1 MQTKLLATSPS
12 LQKLHLTKKFTQ
24 TLSIAQKILDE
35 YSLCTACTGRLFAKK
50 LGLLSYEQLG
60 KRIYR
65 LLKKNEPA
73 KCFVCKNFLLKTN
86 YFVEKLL
93 DMSSEYEFSTFL
105 VGAILKPSIV
115 DNDDEIRSKFQLR
128 GIDSVKTDFTNQIAK
143 IFSNKTKSKIDYLNP
158 EITITID
165 LKTDSCQVKSKPL
178 FLFGKYTKIE
188 RGMPQKEKPCS
199 NCEGK
204 GCRTCK
210 NHGICTFDS
219 VEGKIAKVV
228 FDKFGADQIKVT
240 WIGGE
245 DKTSLVLN
253 KGRPFFV
260 KVINPKKRNI
270 KLVKK
275 ITQDKVVIH
284 NLHLI
289 KQNPKTSFPF
299 KTKIQLHVE
308 TEDNITKDSL
318 NPLETLIKN
327 TIAVYDKNKRN
338 EKLIYSVKY
347 DVLSS
352 TSFSLSMTA
361 DGGLPIKRF
370 VEGTDVFPNLTDLI
384 GTKCSCKEFDFHE
397 VKLV

>member
-24 TLSIAQKILDE
+24 TLSVAKKILDE

-50 LGLLSYEQLG
+50 LGVLSYEQLG
-60 KRIYR
+60 KKIYR
-65 LLKKNEPA
+65 LLKKNESN

-86 YFVEKLL
+86 YFVDKLL
-93 DMSSEYEFSTFL
+93 ELSSEYEFSTFL

-143 IFSNKTKSKIDYLNP
+143 IFSKKTKSKIDYLNP

-178 FLFGKYTKIE
+178 FLFGKYTKTE
-188 RGMPQKEKPCS
+188 RGIPQKEKPCS

-270 KLVKK
+270 KLAKK

-299 KTKIQLHVE
+299 KTKIQKP
-308 TEDNITKDSL
+308 IG
-318 NPLETLIKN
+318 TLIKN

>member
-1 MQTKLLATSPS
+1 MQTKLLSTSN
-12 LQKLHLTKKFTQ
+12 LKQKSHSKKLTQ
-24 TLSIAQKILDE
+24 ILSTAEKILDE
-35 YSLCTACTGRLFAKK
+35 YPLCDICTGRLFAKK

-60 KRIYR
+60 KKIYHF
-65 LLKKNEPA
+65 LQKSEPS
-73 KCFVCKNFLLKTN
+73 KCFVCKNFLLKIN
-86 YFVEKLL
+86 YYVDKLL
-93 DMSSEYEFSTFL
+93 EISSEYEFSTFL

-143 IFSNKTKSKIDYLNP
+143 IFSKKTKSRIDYLNP

-178 FLFGKYTKIE
+178 FLFGKYTKTE
-188 RGMPQKEKPCS
+188 RGIPQKEKPCS

-204 GCRTCK
+204 GCRTCN

-219 VEGKIAKVV
+219 VEGKIAKLV
-228 FDKFGADQIKVT
+228 FDKFDADQIKIT

-245 DKTSLVLN
+245 DKSSLVLN

-270 KLVKK
+270 QLAKK

-284 NLHLI
+284 NLHQI
-289 KQNPKTSFPF
+289 KQNLKTSFLF
-299 KTKIQLHVE
+299 KTKVQLHVE
-308 TEDNITKDSL
+308 TEGSITKDDL
-318 NPLETLIKN
+318 KPIETLIEN
-327 TIAVYDKNKRN
+327 IIAVYDKTKRN
-338 EKLIYSVKY
+338 EKTIYSVKY
-347 DVLSS
+347 KLLSS
-352 TSFSLSMTA
+352 NSFSLSMTA

-370 VEGTDVFPNLTDLI
+370 VEGTNVFPNLTDLI
-384 GTKCSCKEFDFHE
+384 NTKCSCKEFDFYE
-397 VKLV
+397 IRLV